1 MTRTAKSPK
10 ILTQNEPVI
19 VPYRANASGKEG
31 HGPSLGAICRRAVLA
46 GLPLGGAV
54 RVGGHDAVHDGDVDP
69 GLLEH
74 AAVLE
79 HPADAPA
86 AAGARP
92 HVLHEPGAAPSASS
106 SAAHTSPC
114 TRRIMASNRSR
125 TDPDP
130 PPGPVLPQER
140 RRRLASGVSFRSPPT
155 PAPASPARLGA
166 GRGRTGSSP
175 APTCR
180 RRRRRGLAAA
190 RGEGQ
195 GLGRVVRREG
205 AMSCSELVAVAWR
218 GGLYRGVRSRWRV
231 VAAGGRRRRGMRPA
245 VLRWEESKGT
255 TRGSG

>member
-31 HGPSLGAICRRAVLA
+31 HGPSLGAIRRRAVLA

-92 HVLHEPGAAPSASS
+92 HVLHEPGAAPVGLLQRRAHLPLH
-106 SAAHTSPC
+106 AADHGLEPLPH
-114 TRRIMASNRSR
+114 RPGPR
-125 TDPDP
+125 
-130 PPGPVLPQER
+130 PGPVLPQER
-140 RRRLASGVSFRSPPT
+140 RRRLALGRLLLDRHRRPHPHPQRASALDAAGREAHPRR
-155 PAPASPARLGA
+155 PAAAAADAAGGGA
-166 GRGRTGSSP
+166 G
-175 APTCR
+175 
-180 RRRRRGLAAA
+180 
-190 RGEGQ
+190 GEGQ
-195 GLGRVVRREG
+195 GLGRGGEERGRHVVFGVGGRG
-205 AMSCSELVAVAWR
+205 VAWR
-218 GGLYRGVRSRWRV
+218 FI
-231 VAAGGRRRRGMRPA
+231 
-245 VLRWEESKGT
+245 
-255 TRGSG
+255 